1 MPEEAAPGTFLCAII
16 KIKIKRMKNF
26 NEASFVICL
35 ETGEWKTMTD
45 VELRESA
52 ERLSELLTQELEG
65 KEGYAE
71 RRDFLRDARNRLKLL
86 IVSPRVCGDGEKKQG
101 VDTGVRASVA
111 GADCGQGEGSGGTG
125 DASRMV

>member
-1 MPEEAAPGTFLCAII
+1 
-16 KIKIKRMKNF
+16 MKNF

-86 IVSPRVCGDGEKKQG
+86 IVSPRICGDGEKKI
-101 VDTGVRASVA
+101 RS
-111 GADCGQGEGSGGTG
+111 
-125 DASRMV
+125 

>member
-1 MPEEAAPGTFLCAII
+1 MCNN
-16 KIKIKRMKNF
+16 KNKRMKNF

-52 ERLSELLTQELEG
+52 ERLSELVTQELEG

-71 RRDFLRDARNRLKLL
+71 RRDFLRDARNRLKFTQSLE
-86 IVSPRVCGDGEKKQG
+86 IIDG
-101 VDTGVRASVA
+101 VAS
-111 GADCGQGEGSGGTG
+111 GMW
-125 DASRMV
+125 RR